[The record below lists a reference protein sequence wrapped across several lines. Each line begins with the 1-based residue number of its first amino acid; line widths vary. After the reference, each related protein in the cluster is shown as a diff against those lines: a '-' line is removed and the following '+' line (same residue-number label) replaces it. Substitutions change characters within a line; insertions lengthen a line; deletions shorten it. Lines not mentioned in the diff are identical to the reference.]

1 MKQRPKRRIRQGK
14 WGVKKIILY
23 VILPLLLLFT
33 LSVAG
38 GALIVYTKVYRN
50 LPDVMTLKNY
60 KPNLITEVYDDDG
73 KLISEFYIERRVL
86 LPLNKMPPLMKLAT
100 IAVED
105 DQFYKHKG
113 FNFKRIV
120 GAMWSNI
127 KAGGVVEGGSTITQQ
142 ITKTMFLTPERTL
155 FRKLREAILATRIEE
170 NFSKDEILEI
180 YLNQIYYGHSAYG
193 VEAAAL
199 VYFGRHINELS
210 LPEMAIIAALPRSPK
225 RYSPYLSPENAKSRR
240 NHVLRRMESLRFI
253 TSEEAER
260 AAASD
265 FKLKERQDRRNRA
278 PYFAEYIRQYVE
290 DKYGSSG
297 LYKGGLKVY
306 TTLKLDFQEAA
317 EYAVKEGLLEID
329 KRLGYRGS
337 LGNIKLYPEEVI
349 DWKRVE
355 DIELKNFPDGRE
367 KTEGLKA
374 GNRVVGVVTDTTTEK
389 VFVSLKA
396 VDPQLDSGD
405 TKGVIH
411 LQNMAWAHKYD
422 PSVDALSFG
431 KIKNAKEVL
440 KTGDIIDVR
449 ILEEQ
454 GARGKPAPAS
464 SKQGGQGAS
473 GGIKLALEQEPLV
486 QGALLCIDP
495 STGFVRAMVGG
506 YDFER
511 SKFNRSIQSQRQPGS
526 AFKPIIYSASFEKG
540 FTPASI
546 FIDSP
551 VIFEE
556 KDEENW
562 KPANFEEK
570 FYGPTT
576 LRIALTHS
584 RNVITVKLLQ
594 SMGVKHAM
602 EFARRLGIKS
612 YLTSDLSLALGTSG
626 VTLLELTSAY
636 GVFAN
641 KGMRTEPVAIKTISD
656 KDGNILEENK
666 PFTEK
671 AISEELSYIT
681 TNILQSVVQEG
692 TGWRAKALGRPVA
705 GKTGTTN
712 NYMDAWF
719 VGYTPDIVA
728 GVWVGMDRDEP
739 VGKNETGARAASPLW
754 VSFMERVLKKM
765 PVKNFQVPAGIVF
778 AKVDKKTGLLAT
790 PETSDIALECFLD
803 GTEPTEFSEPGTK
816 TGKDTMGL

>member
-1 MKQRPKRRIRQGK
+1 MLSKKLKKRIRYGK

-23 VILPLLLLFT
+23 VILPMLFLFT

-38 GALIVYTKVYRN
+38 VALIVYAKVYKD
-50 LPDVMTLKNY
+50 LPDIMTLKNY

-86 LPLNKMPPLMKLAT
+86 LPLNKISPLMKLAT

-120 GAMWSNI
+120 GALWSNI

-155 FRKLREAILATRIEE
+155 IRKLREAVLAVRIEE

-210 LPEMAIIAALPRSPK
+210 LPEMAMIAALPRSPK
-225 RYSPYLSPENAKSRR
+225 RYSPYLSPENAKGRR
-240 NHVLRRMESLRFI
+240 NHVLRRMEILGFV
-253 TSEEAER
+253 TPEEMER
-260 AAASD
+260 ASKSD
-265 FKLKERQDRRNRA
+265 FALKDRQDRKNLA

-317 EYAVKEGLLEID
+317 EYAVKEGLLEVD
-329 KRLGYRGS
+329 KRLGYRGP
-337 LGNIKLYPEEVI
+337 LGNIKLYPGQGI

-355 DIELKNFPDGRE
+355 ESELKNFPDGRE
-367 KTEGLKA
+367 KAEGLKA
-374 GNRVVGVVTDTTTEK
+374 GNRVVVVVTDTTPEK
-389 VFVSLKA
+389 VFVSLKGA
-396 VDPQLDSGD
+396 ESSSGD
-405 TKGVIH
+405 AKGVINI
-411 LQNMAWAHKYD
+411 QDMAWAHKYD
-422 PSVDALSFG
+422 SSVDALSFG
-431 KIKNAKEVL
+431 KVKNAKEVL

-449 ILEEQ
+449 ILEEEE
-454 GARGKPAPAS
+454 ARGKPAPAS
-464 SKQGGQGAS
+464 SKQGGQGAK
-473 GGIKLALEQEPLV
+473 GGLKLALEQEPLV

-495 STGFVRAMVGG
+495 STGFIRAMVGG

-511 SKFNRSIQSQRQPGS
+511 SKFNRTVQSQRQPGS
-526 AFKPIIYSASFEKG
+526 SFKPIVYSASFEKG

-576 LRIALTHS
+576 LRTALTHS

-594 SMGVKHAM
+594 SMGVKHTL

-612 YLTSDLSLALGTSG
+612 YLTPDLSLALGTSG
-626 VTLLELTSAY
+626 VTLSELTSAY

-641 KGMRTEPVAIKTISD
+641 KGMRTEPMAIKTISD

-666 PFTEK
+666 SFTEK
-671 AISEELSYIT
+671 AISEELSYVT

-692 TGWRAKALGRPVA
+692 TGWRAKSLGRPVA

-719 VGYTPDIVA
+719 IGYTPDIVA

-739 VGKNETGARAASPLW
+739 VGKNETGARAASPVW

-778 AKVDKKTGLLAT
+778 AKVDRKTGLLAT
-790 PETSDIALECFLD
+790 PETSDITLECFLD
-803 GTEPTEFSEPGTK
+803 GTEPTEFSETETK
-816 TGKDTMGL
+816 TKNTMGL

>member
-1 MKQRPKRRIRQGK
+1 MLSKKLKKRIKRGR

-23 VILPLLLLFT
+23 IVLPLLLVFT
-33 LSVAG
+33 LSAAG
-38 GALIVYTKVYRN
+38 AALFVYTKVYKD

-86 LPLNKMPPLMKLAT
+86 LPLNKIPHLMKLAT
-100 IAVED
+100 LAVED

-113 FNFKRIV
+113 FNFKRII
-120 GAMWSNI
+120 GALWSNI

-155 FRKLREAILATRIEE
+155 FRKLREAVLAVRIEE

-199 VYFGRHINELS
+199 VYFGRHVNELT
-210 LPEMAIIAALPRSPK
+210 LPETAMIAALPRSPK
-225 RYSPYLSPENAKSRR
+225 RYSPYLSPENAKRRR
-240 NHVLRRMESLRFI
+240 NHVLRRMETLGFI
-253 TSEEAER
+253 TAAEEESASK
-260 AAASD
+260 SD
-265 FKLKERQDRRNRA
+265 FSLKDRQDRKNLA

-317 EYAVKEGLLEID
+317 EYAVKEGLLEVD
-329 KRLGYRGS
+329 KRLGYRGP
-337 LGNIKLYPEEVI
+337 LGNIKFARGQGIE
-349 DWKRVE
+349 WKRVE
-355 DIELKNFPDGRE
+355 EIELKNFPDGRE
-367 KTEGLKA
+367 KREGLKA
-374 GNRVVGVVTDTTTEK
+374 GSRATGVVTDVTPEK
-389 VFVSLKA
+389 VFVALKA
-396 VDPQLDSGD
+396 NSERSESNAN
-405 TKGVIH
+405 GVINI
-411 LQNMAWAHKYD
+411 QNMVWAHKYD

-431 KIKNAKEVL
+431 KVKNAKEIL
-440 KTGDIIDVR
+440 KTGDVIDVR
-449 ILEEQ
+449 ILEEE
-454 GARGKPAPAS
+454 GAK
-464 SKQGGQGAS
+464 GGL
-473 GGIKLALEQEPLV
+473 KLALEQEPLV

-495 STGFVRAMVGG
+495 STGFIRAMVGG

-511 SKFNRSIQSQRQPGS
+511 SKFNRAVQSQRQPGS
-526 AFKPIIYSASFEKG
+526 AFKPIVYSASFEKG
-540 FTPASI
+540 WTPASI

-576 LRIALTHS
+576 LRTALTHS
-584 RNVITVKLLQ
+584 RNIITIKLLQ
-594 SMGVKHAM
+594 SMGVKHTL

-612 YLTSDLSLALGTSG
+612 YLTPDLSLALGTSG

-641 KGMRTEPVAIKTISD
+641 KGMRTEPMAIKTISD
-656 KDGNILEENK
+656 KDGNVLEENK
-666 PFTEK
+666 SSSEK

-719 VGYTPDIVA
+719 IGYTPDIVA

-739 VGKNETGARAASPLW
+739 LGKNETGARAASPVW

-765 PVKNFQVPAGIVF
+765 PVKDFQAPAGIVF
-778 AKVDKKTGLLAT
+778 VKVDKKTGLLAT
-790 PETSDIALECFLD
+790 PETSDVTLECFID
-803 GTEPTEFSEPGTK
+803 GTEPTEFSEPGK
-816 TGKDTMGL
+816 TVKDTMGL

>member
-1 MKQRPKRRIRQGK
+1 MLSKRLKQRIKRGR

-23 VILPLLLLFT
+23 IILPFLLLFT
-33 LSVAG
+33 FSVAVA
-38 GALIVYTKVYRN
+38 ALIVYAKVYKD
-50 LPDVMTLKNY
+50 LPDVMALKNY

-86 LPLNKMPPLMKLAT
+86 LPLNKIPPLMKLAT
-100 IAVED
+100 LAVED

-113 FNFKRIV
+113 FNFKRII
-120 GAMWSNI
+120 GALWSNI

-155 FRKLREAILATRIEE
+155 FRKLREAVLAARIEE

-199 VYFGRHINELS
+199 VYFGRHINELT
-210 LPEMAIIAALPRSPK
+210 LHEMAMIAALPRSPK
-225 RYSPYLSPENAKSRR
+225 RYSPYLSPENARSRR
-240 NHVLRRMESLRFI
+240 SHVLRRMESLGFI
-253 TSEEAER
+253 TAAEAET
-260 AAASD
+260 ASKSD
-265 FKLKERQDRRNRA
+265 FALKDRQDRKNIA

-329 KRLGYRGS
+329 KRLGYRGP
-337 LGNIKLYPEEVI
+337 LGNIKIVPGQGI
-349 DWKRVE
+349 DWKKVE
-355 DIELKNFPDGRE
+355 EIELKNFPDGME
-367 KTEGLKA
+367 NAEGLKT
-374 GNRVVGVVTDTTTEK
+374 GNRVIGTVTDVSAEK
-389 VFVSLKA
+389 VFVNVRSGREPSESIAKA
-396 VDPQLDSGD
+396 VLYVQDMS
-405 TKGVIH
+405 
-411 LQNMAWAHKYD
+411 WAHKYD
-422 PSVDALSFG
+422 HSLDALSFL
-431 KIKNAKEVL
+431 KVKNAKEVL
-440 KTGDIIDVR
+440 KTGDVIEAK
-449 ILEEQ
+449 ILEEKDKK
-454 GARGKPAPAS
+454 GNL
-464 SKQGGQGAS
+464 
-473 GGIKLALEQEPLV
+473 KLSLEQEPLV

-495 STGFVRAMVGG
+495 STGFIRAMVGG

-511 SKFNRSIQSQRQPGS
+511 SKFNRAVQSQRQPGS
-526 AFKPIIYSASFEKG
+526 AFKPIVYSASFEKG

-562 KPANFEEK
+562 KPANFEER

-576 LRIALTHS
+576 LRTALTHS
-584 RNVITVKLLQ
+584 RNVITIKLLQ
-594 SMGVKHAM
+594 SMGVKHTL

-612 YLTSDLSLALGTSG
+612 YLTPDLSLALGTSG

-641 KGMRTEPVAIKTISD
+641 KGIRAEPMAIKTISD

-666 PFTEK
+666 SPEEK

-681 TNILQSVVQEG
+681 TNILQSVVREG
-692 TGWRAKALGRPVA
+692 TGWRAKSLGRPVA

-719 VGYTPDIVA
+719 IGYTPDIVG

-739 VGKNETGARAASPLW
+739 IGKNETGARAASPIW
-754 VSFMERVLKKM
+754 VNFMERVLKKM
-765 PVKNFQVPAGIVF
+765 PVKNFQVPTGIVF
-778 AKVDKKTGLLAT
+778 AKIDKKTGLLAT
-790 PETSDIALECFLD
+790 PETGDIALECFLD
-803 GTEPTEFSEPGTK
+803 GTEPTEFSEPGK
-816 TGKDTMGL
+816 TVKDTMGL